1 MASSSDQ
8 YPVRQNYHPVSEG
21 AINKQIN
28 MELHAFYTYLSM
40 AYHFD
45 RHDVGLQGFHEFFK
59 KRSGEELEH
68 AQKFMKYQN
77 TRGGT
82 IVIQDIKKPIKDSWG
97 SCLEAMEGALNL
109 ERTVNDSLL
118 KLHATASGNNDAHLC
133 DFLESEYLDEQV
145 EDIKKLGEHITNLKR
160 VGTGLG
166 EYMFDK
172 ETLKD

>member
-1 MASSSDQ
+1 MADA
-8 YPVRQNYHPVSEG
+8 YPVRQNYHPESE
-21 AINKQIN
+21 AFINKQIN
-28 MELHAFYTYLSM
+28 LELYAFYTYLSM
-40 AYHFD
+40 AYYFD

-77 TRGGT
+77 SRGGT
-82 IVIQDIKKPIKDSWG
+82 LILQAVNKPNKDSWG
-97 SCLEAMEGALNL
+97 SCLEAMEMSLQL
-109 ERTVNDSLL
+109 ERTVNESLL
-118 KLHATASGNNDAHLC
+118 KLHQTGSSNNDAHLC
-133 DFLESEYLDEQV
+133 DFLESNYLDEQV
-145 EDIKKLGEHITNLKR
+145 EDIKNLGEHITNLKR

>member
-1 MASSSDQ
+1 MADA
-8 YPVRQNYHPVSEG
+8 YPVRQNYHPTCEG

-28 MELHAFYTYLSM
+28 LELHAFYTYLSM
-40 AYHFD
+40 AYHYD
-45 RHDVGLQGFHEFFK
+45 RHDIALQGFHEFYK

-77 TRGGT
+77 SRGGS
-82 IVIQDIKKPIKDSWG
+82 IVLQDIRKANRETWG
-97 SCLEAMEGALNL
+97 SCLETMENALTL
-109 ERTVNDSLL
+109 ERSVNEALL
-118 KLHATASGNNDAHLC
+118 NLHATAGANNDANLC
-133 DFLESEYLDEQV
+133 DFLETNYLDEQV

>member
-1 MASSSDQ
+1 MADA
-8 YPVRQNYHPVSEG
+8 YPVRQNYHPDSE
-21 AINKQIN
+21 AFINKQIN
-28 MELHAFYTYLSM
+28 LELYAFYTYLSLS
-40 AYHFD
+40 YHFD

-77 TRGGT
+77 SRGGT
-82 IVIQDIKKPIKDSWG
+82 VILQAINKPNKDSWG
-97 SCLEAMEGALNL
+97 SCLESMEISLQL

-118 KLHATASGNNDAHLC
+118 KLHGVASSHNDAHLC
-133 DFLESEYLDEQV
+133 DFLESNYLDEQV
-145 EDIKKLGEHITNLKR
+145 QDIKNLGEHITNLKR